1 MMKYLG
7 LSLKQL
13 EHIVTEEIRRGKSAD
28 VLIRDLKKRGWPEAA
43 ARRFVSNAQR
53 MEALAQQEI
62 TRPVQIEA
70 QTPHTSLWPLA
81 LLAVGLALLD
91 FILR

>member
-1 MMKYLG
+1 MKYLG

-28 VLIRDLKKRGWPEAA
+28 ILIRDLKKRGWPEAA

-53 MEALAQQEI
+53 MEALSQQDAFAQE
-62 TRPVQIEA
+62 QIRQHA
-70 QTPHTSLWPLA
+70 NNAVSLWPIA
-81 LLAVGLALLD
+81 LIGLCFIVLD
-91 FILR
+91 LVLR

>member
-1 MMKYLG
+1 MRYLG

-28 VLIRDLKKRGWPEAA
+28 TLIRDLKKRGWPEAA

-53 MEALAQQEI
+53 MEALSQQEVI
-62 TRPVQIEA
+62 THKQLQGQSGV
-70 QTPHTSLWPLA
+70 SLWPIA
-81 LLAVGLALLD
+81 LIGVLFILLD
-91 FILR
+91 LLLH

>member
-1 MMKYLG
+1 MKYLG

-53 MEALAQQEI
+53 MEALSQQDVAKREHF
-62 TRPVQIEA
+62 Q
-70 QTPHTSLWPLA
+70 QQSSGSSLWPVA
-81 LLAVGLALLD
+81 LIGLSFILLD
-91 FILR
+91 LLLR

>member
-28 VLIRDLKKRGWPEAA
+28 ALIRDLKKRGWPEAA

-62 TRPVQIEA
+62 ARSVQIETQSPQA
-70 QTPHTSLWPLA
+70 SLWPLA